1 MESEK
6 YNKLVNIIK
15 MKQAYR
21 TNYWLL
27 VGWNNGGV
35 GEVGGANTGCKT
47 GLRIHCTTHRMSQHF
62 AITANESNL

>member
-1 MESEK
+1 
-6 YNKLVNIIK
+6 
-15 MKQAYR
+15 MKQAHR

-27 VGWNNGGV
+27 VGWNDGGI

-62 AITANESNL
+62 AITANETNL

>member
-15 MKQAYR
+15 MEQAHR

-27 VGWNNGGV
+27 VGRNNGGV

-47 GLRIHCTTHRMSQHF
+47 GLRIYCITERMSQHF